1 MDSYEKEQQRLLNI
15 YESLSS
21 DEEVHDPFSDT
32 EGQYGSDEDYDP
44 ANEKSDSDDSED
56 MVHQSPATPLEEEI
70 ESENDESDHEELL
83 VDTKDEW
90 EQTNLD
96 IPEFSFDKNSVGLK
110 IPLKDNTSPIDMFQN
125 LFTDEILDLIVSSTN
140 EYGKSLSLTNR
151 PLTRHSRRQT
161 FRETNADE
169 MRQFLGLCLLNG
181 QISSPSLRKMF
192 TYSDPLYFHLV
203 FTHVMSGRRFEQ
215 ILRCISA
222 AGSQNLDKVKPLMDA
237 QMRIFQS
244 TYSPDEELSL
254 DESLL
259 LFRGRLHFRQYIKGK
274 KAKYGIKVYELATSD
289 GYLLNMEIYSGKN
302 QTQDITS
309 SKTEQLVFRLMQPY
323 LMKGHTL
330 FMDNYYNSVTLSE
343 KLLNSRTHS
352 VGTLRSNRKRNPK
365 EVTGKKL
372 KKGEHFW
379 VDLLKI

>member
-70 ESENDESDHEELL
+70 ESENDESEHEELL

-96 IPEFSFDKNSVGLK
+96 IPEFSINKNSVGLK
-110 IPLKDNTSPIDMFQN
+110 IPFKDNTSPIDMFQN

-181 QISSPSLRKMF
+181 QISSPSFSKMF
-192 TYSDPLYFHLV
+192 TYSDPLYFHPV

-215 ILRCISA
+215 ILLHICFSSRIT
-222 AGSQNLDKVKPLMDA
+222 KP
-237 QMRIFQS
+237 RQS
-244 TYSPDEELSL
+244 E
-254 DESLL
+254 
-259 LFRGRLHFRQYIKGK
+259 
-274 KAKYGIKVYELATSD
+274 ASD
-289 GYLLNMEIYSGKN
+289 GCTDKNIPKYLF
-302 QTQDITS
+302 T
-309 SKTEQLVFRLMQPY
+309 R
-323 LMKGHTL
+323 
-330 FMDNYYNSVTLSE
+330 
-343 KLLNSRTHS
+343 
-352 VGTLRSNRKRNPK
+352 
-365 EVTGKKL
+365 
-372 KKGEHFW
+372 
-379 VDLLKI
+379 

>member
-1 MDSYEKEQQRLLNI
+1 MIVPEISPYNK
-15 YESLSS
+15 

-70 ESENDESDHEELL
+70 ESENDESEHEELL

-96 IPEFSFDKNSVGLK
+96 IPEFSFNKNS
-110 IPLKDNTSPIDMFQN
+110 N

-192 TYSDPLYFHLV
+192 TYSDPLYFHPV

-215 ILRCISA
+215 ILRCISVSP

-274 KAKYGIKVYELATSD
+274 KAKYGIKFYELATSD

-352 VGTLRSNRKRNPK
+352 VGTLRSNRKRNSK

-379 VDLLKI
+379 VRLRKVYVSK

>member
-1 MDSYEKEQQRLLNI
+1 MIVPEISPYNKDEDYDPANEKLLNI

-70 ESENDESDHEELL
+70 ESENDESEHEELL

-96 IPEFSFDKNSVGLK
+96 IPEFSFNKNSVGLK

-169 MRQFLGLCLLNG
+169 MRQFLGLA
-181 QISSPSLRKMF
+181 
-192 TYSDPLYFHLV
+192 Y
-203 FTHVMSGRRFEQ
+203 
-215 ILRCISA
+215 
-222 AGSQNLDKVKPLMDA
+222 
-237 QMRIFQS
+237 
-244 TYSPDEELSL
+244 
-254 DESLL
+254 
-259 LFRGRLHFRQYIKGK
+259 
-274 KAKYGIKVYELATSD
+274 
-289 GYLLNMEIYSGKN
+289 
-302 QTQDITS
+302 
-309 SKTEQLVFRLMQPY
+309 
-323 LMKGHTL
+323 
-330 FMDNYYNSVTLSE
+330 
-343 KLLNSRTHS
+343 
-352 VGTLRSNRKRNPK
+352 
-365 EVTGKKL
+365 
-372 KKGEHFW
+372 
-379 VDLLKI
+379 

>member
-1 MDSYEKEQQRLLNI
+1 M
-15 YESLSS
+15 
-21 DEEVHDPFSDT
+21 
-32 EGQYGSDEDYDP
+32 
-44 ANEKSDSDDSED
+44 
-56 MVHQSPATPLEEEI
+56 
-70 ESENDESDHEELL
+70 
-83 VDTKDEW
+83 
-90 EQTNLD
+90 
-96 IPEFSFDKNSVGLK
+96 
-110 IPLKDNTSPIDMFQN
+110 
-125 LFTDEILDLIVSSTN
+125 VSSTN
-140 EYGKSLSLTNR
+140 EYGKSLSLSNR
-151 PLTRHSRRQT
+151 PLTRHSRQQT

-181 QISSPSLRKMF
+181 QISSQSLRKMF
-192 TYSDPLYFHLV
+192 TYSDPLYFHPV

-215 ILRCISA
+215 ILRCISVSP

-244 TYSPDEELSL
+244 TYSPYTPYSL

-259 LFRGRLHFRQYIKGK
+259 LFRGRL
-274 KAKYGIKVYELATSD
+274 
-289 GYLLNMEIYSGKN
+289 
-302 QTQDITS
+302 TQDITS

-365 EVTGKKL
+365 EVTEKKL
-372 KKGEHFW
+372 KKGKHFW
-379 VDLLKI
+379 LRLRKVMSQNGKTGETSLLSLLKPSRIGRSIKSLWKNQN